1 MDLAG
6 QRTVPIELGSKY
18 TDQNWSQQLMT
29 IEEFI
34 RSYVFNEGQSSG
46 ATETV
51 TGYLA
56 QHPLFDQV
64 KYTFLFSI

>member
-1 MDLAG
+1 MNLAG

-34 RSYVFNEGQSSG
+34 QSYVLNEGRSAG
-46 ATETV
+46 AAETV

-64 KYTFLFSI
+64 KFNFPLSL